1 MWKIGLLLLYLL
13 ILSRYDY
20 REKQVPVVLLY
31 VGIGAAV
38 LLLVWEIFSGRIV
51 WTRLLGIL
59 PGILLLLTAVLTR
72 QVGLADG
79 IVLSIVGVVLGYQ
92 AVMLLFC
99 ISLMLF
105 CVVTILLLFFR
116 KVNGRAVLPYLP
128 FLTVAVVIQ
137 QVICV

>member
-38 LLLVWEIFSGRIV
+38 LLLVWEIFSGQIV
-51 WTRLLGIL
+51 WMRLLGIL

-116 KVNGRAVLPYLP
+116 KVNGRAVLPY
-128 FLTVAVVIQ
+128 
-137 QVICV
+137 

>member
-38 LLLVWEIFSGRIV
+38 LLLVWEIFSGQIV

-128 FLTVAVVIQ
+128 FLTVAVAIQ